1 MQDVIDAIQQFGF
14 PIVAMVG
21 LGYFV
26 YFVWTTITEKIDP
39 AIEDMKMTILSLIDQ
54 IRMLDNDMI
63 RLQKK
68 LDTVLQLKENEERIE
83 ALENTVKE
91 KEVIIEQKDAQIE
104 VQDITIDKISN
115 IQDTCPP
122 LSIELVKLFSNIQNT
137 YQLSIE

>member
-26 YFVWTTITEKIDP
+26 YFVWTTITTKIDP
-39 AIEDMKMTILSLIDQ
+39 AIEEMKMTILSLIDQ

-68 LDTVLQLKENEERIE
+68 LDTVLQLKENERRK
-83 ALENTVKE
+83 TK
-91 KEVIIEQKDAQIE
+91 Q
-104 VQDITIDKISN
+104 
-115 IQDTCPP
+115 
-122 LSIELVKLFSNIQNT
+122 
-137 YQLSIE
+137 

>member
-26 YFVWTTITEKIDP
+26 YFVWTTITENIDP
-39 AIEDMKMTILSLIDQ
+39 AIEEMKITILQLIDQ

-68 LDTVLQLKENEERIE
+68 LDTVLQLKENERI
-83 ALENTVKE
+83 N
-91 KEVIIEQKDAQIE
+91 
-104 VQDITIDKISN
+104 SN
-115 IQDTCPP
+115 NSDTKWYT
-122 LSIELVKLFSNIQNT
+122 SSR
-137 YQLSIE
+137 